1 MKNFNKKQIKKWRL
15 IKLFFYTLYF
25 FTVFSVVII
34 FRVNWLATF
43 LLIISGVMAIIAE
56 LASEKETN
64 FKKGESG
71 ELVVENILKSIPNI
85 YAYRDVI
92 IESDAV
98 WNIDFVVVSLSGIF
112 IIEVKTYEGRIIA
125 NNDNWYQFIKA
136 KRRVIGSFSKQAKSN
151 AFKFREY
158 IISKNHSYPYPYFT
172 PVVVLTNP
180 FDKNDIKNSNVAVT
194 SPDEIQK
201 IIAEGSKLSIQQV
214 ELLVAEL
221 DKLVVRL

>member
-1 MKNFNKKQIKKWRL
+1 MKNYNKRQIRKWRL

-25 FTVFSVVII
+25 FTAFGVVII
-34 FRVNWLATF
+34 FKINWLATF

-71 ELVVENILKSIPNI
+71 ELMVENILKSIPNI

-92 IESDAV
+92 IENDAV
-98 WNIDFVVVSLSGIF
+98 WNIDFVVVSQSGIF
-112 IIEVKTYEGRIIA
+112 VLEIKTYKGRIIA
-125 NNDNWYQFIKA
+125 DNDNWYQFIKA

-158 IISKNHSYPYPYFT
+158 IMTKNPNYPYPYFT

-194 SPDEIQK
+194 SPEEIQK
-201 IIAEGSKLSIQQV
+201 IIAGGSKLNSEQFEFLID
-214 ELLVAEL
+214 EL
-221 DKLVVRL
+221 DKLGMRL